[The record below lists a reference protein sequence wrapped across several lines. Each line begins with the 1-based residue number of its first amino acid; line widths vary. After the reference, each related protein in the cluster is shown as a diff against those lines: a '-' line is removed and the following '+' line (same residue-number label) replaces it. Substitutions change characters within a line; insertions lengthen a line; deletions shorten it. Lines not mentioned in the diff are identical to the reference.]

1 MTAAIRAVPA
11 TARSMAWAPFTVASG
26 SVVGLV
32 VAQRPWDGQQLSLGL
47 VRLALVLVAIGA
59 ALALDDAAANTLAC
73 TPTSLLWRR
82 GVRLALAAGAGAGAA
97 VTVVALFAV
106 GATGGTG
113 GVPLDRLVVEGAGI
127 LLLAMALST
136 AVGGDRGAF
145 LFAVGV
151 LGAVVVQQRWPA
163 WSLFPMAPGA
173 PGWSR
178 AALVWGAVAAA
189 SAGALFVFS
198 LDPCFRRPSPR
209 IATRPKRRTLPT
221 TPTEYRQIRITHA
234 STPASRPATGDV
246 RHGGHEPGKSDENDG
261 HEGDA
266 ARQREPVG
274 LQTRDQGPNLRGE
287 DGDDPDKGDRHQE
300 GCSGSDKQQRGM
312 SGHRRSAP

>member
-11 TARSMAWAPFTVASG
+11 TARSMAWAPFAVASG
-26 SVVGLV
+26 SVAGLV

-47 VRLALVLVAIGA
+47 ARLTLVLVAVGA
-59 ALALDDAAANTLAC
+59 ALALDDEAAVTVAC
-73 TPTSLLWRR
+73 SPTSLLWRR
-82 GVRLALAAGAGAGAA
+82 AVRLALAAAGAAA

-106 GATGGTG
+106 GATGSTG

-145 LFAVGV
+145 LFAVGL

-178 AALVWGAVAAA
+178 AGLVWGVIAAV
-189 SAGALFVFS
+189 SAGALLVIS
-198 LDPCFRRPSPR
+198 RDPCLRRRSVR
-209 IATRPKRRTLPT
+209 SATRTNRRGLPT
-221 TPTEYRQIRITHA
+221 TSTE
-234 STPASRPATGDV
+234 SCEWG
-246 RHGGHEPGKSDENDG
+246 
-261 HEGDA
+261 
-266 ARQREPVG
+266 
-274 LQTRDQGPNLRGE
+274 
-287 DGDDPDKGDRHQE
+287 
-300 GCSGSDKQQRGM
+300 
-312 SGHRRSAP
+312 